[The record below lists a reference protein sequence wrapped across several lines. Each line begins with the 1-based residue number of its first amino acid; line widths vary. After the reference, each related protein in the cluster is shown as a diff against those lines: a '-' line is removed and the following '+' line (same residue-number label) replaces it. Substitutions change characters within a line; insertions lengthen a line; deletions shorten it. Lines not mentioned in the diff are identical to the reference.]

1 MRTDAVEVFDNDMKA
16 EENFV
21 AVEDVDVE
29 GISLLDNV
37 VNVEPLEATEST
49 VPEAIGTSDNAI
61 LRKLLVSIT
70 LNFLYFKCI
79 IANQL
84 MFFVLCYFQRGP
96 RYFDPPDGN
105 WGTCYNCGKEGHT
118 IANCTEEKRKKPCFV
133 CGKFGHSAKNCTQV
147 HCSLSKTHGG
157 KPKS

>member
-1 MRTDAVEVFDNDMKA
+1 MQINNINTEESSVTVEAVRTDAVEVFDNYMKA

-70 LNFLYFKCI
+70 LNFL
-79 IANQL
+79 
-84 MFFVLCYFQRGP
+84 
-96 RYFDPPDGN
+96 
-105 WGTCYNCGKEGHT
+105 
-118 IANCTEEKRKKPCFV
+118 
-133 CGKFGHSAKNCTQV
+133 
-147 HCSLSKTHGG
+147 
-157 KPKS
+157 